1 MAPLRNRSALS
12 GHSGQAPARYAP
24 IPLAENATTTPNRP
38 PHPFASSEVE
48 KPIAQRIL
56 QKPFALSLSKPVLSA
71 CRRRAVEGGSA
82 ERTRTDESWPHP
94 PPSFPRKRESIARTF
109 RYPRR
114 QSDSAPPPPK
124 RHKNT
129 PPHQPQD
136 HPMTDWLSMLQDH
149 WAWLVFAALL
159 AIAEVLIPG
168 VFLIWIA
175 IAAAI
180 TGLAALALPIGI
192 PLQLLI
198 FAALCVVSVWAG
210 RRWYVDNP
218 VPSTDPNLND
228 RTARLI
234 GELVTVVE
242 PIRGGEGRVKVGDSV
257 WTARGPDSEAG
268 TRVRVTGAEGAVL
281 WVEGT

>member
-1 MAPLRNRSALS
+1 MN
-12 GHSGQAPARYAP
+12 
-24 IPLAENATTTPNRP
+24 
-38 PHPFASSEVE
+38 
-48 KPIAQRIL
+48 
-56 QKPFALSLSKPVLSA
+56 
-71 CRRRAVEGGSA
+71 
-82 ERTRTDESWPHP
+82 
-94 PPSFPRKRESIARTF
+94 
-109 RYPRR
+109 
-114 QSDSAPPPPK
+114 
-124 RHKNT
+124 
-129 PPHQPQD
+129 
-136 HPMTDWLSMLQDH
+136 DWLSMLQDH

-198 FAALCVVSVWAG
+198 FAALCVASVWAG

-281 WVEGT
+281 RVEPQI